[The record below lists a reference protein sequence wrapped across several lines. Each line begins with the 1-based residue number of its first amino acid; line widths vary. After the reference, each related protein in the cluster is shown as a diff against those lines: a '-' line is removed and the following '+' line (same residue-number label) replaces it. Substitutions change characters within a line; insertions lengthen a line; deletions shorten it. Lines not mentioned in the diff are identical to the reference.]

1 LLSLVLWSCCC
12 VYASLIIKSVA
23 VIILFFSGFYC
34 RVRFGAKLNVC

>member
-23 VIILFFSGFYC
+23 VII
-34 RVRFGAKLNVC
+34 